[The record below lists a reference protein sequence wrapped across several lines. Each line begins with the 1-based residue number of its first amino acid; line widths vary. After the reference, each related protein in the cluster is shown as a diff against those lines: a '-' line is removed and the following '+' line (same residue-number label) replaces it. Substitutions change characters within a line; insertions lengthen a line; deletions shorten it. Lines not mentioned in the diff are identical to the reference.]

1 MTQGGTFIA
10 AGVPVS
16 SIQRFQRQ
24 DKESSN
30 MNAHF
35 LLLVDCVLQTF
46 FPIWMWFKGTYW
58 ISRQKLGPPSGEN
71 GHRPLIAA

>member
-10 AGVPVS
+10 AGVPVY

-35 LLLVDCVLQTF
+35 LFD
-46 FPIWMWFKGTYW
+46 
-58 ISRQKLGPPSGEN
+58 
-71 GHRPLIAA
+71 